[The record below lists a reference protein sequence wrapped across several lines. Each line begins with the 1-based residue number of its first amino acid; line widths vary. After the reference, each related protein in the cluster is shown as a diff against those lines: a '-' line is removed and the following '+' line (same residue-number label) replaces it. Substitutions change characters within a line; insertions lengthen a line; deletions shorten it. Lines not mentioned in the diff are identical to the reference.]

1 MSVEKFRFRCIKV
14 LPTVYEDALSYYET
28 LCKVSAKLNEVIEQL
43 NQYDPESVV
52 NEIINDRLNA
62 YTNTTVKPLI
72 AEARAALQANIDNLS
87 DDYYAYKRVINN
99 QIGELN
105 TRLTGLGITVVGIE
119 ERCNDYTDQKVAEVV
134 YNLPLMPSP
143 LTGED
148 VTVFQAINELAEM
161 LKNDSLTAG
170 QYDAIGLPAAT
181 YDSKNLTAFQYDWHA
196 RTLLA

>member
-28 LCKVSAKLNEVIEQL
+28 LCKISAKLNEVIEQL

-52 NEIINDRLNA
+52 NEVISERLAA
-62 YTNTTVKPLI
+62 YTNTTVVPLI
-72 AEARAALQANIDNLS
+72 NDAKAILQASIDNLS
-87 DDYYAYKRVINN
+87 DDYYAYKQTINN

-105 TRLTGLGITVVGIE
+105 TRLTGLGITVAGIE

-148 VTVFQAINELAEM
+148 VTVFQAINELAQLM
-161 LKNDSLTAG
+161 RNDALTAAE
-170 QYDAIGLPAAT
+170 YDAKNLTASA
-181 YDSKNLTAFQYDWHA
+181 YDAKLLTAFQYDWHGK
-196 RTLLA
+196 TLLA

>member
-1 MSVEKFRFRCIKV
+1 M
-14 LPTVYEDALSYYET
+14 LPTVYEDALSYYEV
-28 LCKVSAKLNEVIEQL
+28 LSKISYKLNEVIEQL

-52 NEIINDRLNA
+52 NEVISERLAA
-62 YTNTTVKPLI
+62 YTNSTVVPLI
-72 AEARAALQANIDNLS
+72 NDARASLQANIDNLS
-87 DDYYAYKRVINN
+87 DDYYAYKSTINN

-105 TRLTGLGITVVGIE
+105 TRLTGLGISVAGIE

-143 LTGED
+143 ITGDD

-170 QYDAIGLPAAT
+170 QYDALGLSAAT

>member
-28 LCKVSAKLNEVIEQL
+28 LCKISAKLNEVIEQL

-52 NEIINDRLNA
+52 NEVISERLAA
-62 YTNTTVKPLI
+62 YTNTTVVPLI
-72 AEARAALQANIDNLS
+72 NDAKAILQASIDNLS
-87 DDYYAYKRVINN
+87 DDYYAYKQTINN

-105 TRLTGLGITVVGIE
+105 TRLTGLGITVAGIE
-119 ERCNDYTDQKVAEVV
+119 DRCKDYTDQKVAEVV

-161 LKNDSLTAG
+161 LKNDALTAA
-170 QYDAIGLPAAT
+170 QYDALNLTAAA
-181 YDSKNLTAFQYDWHA
+181 YDAEGLTAFQYDWHSK
-196 RTLLA
+196 TLLA

>member
-28 LCKVSAKLNEVIEQL
+28 LCKISAKLNEVIEQL

-52 NEIINDRLNA
+52 NEVISERLAA
-62 YTNTTVKPLI
+62 YTNNTVVPLI
-72 AEARAALQANIDNLS
+72 NDAKAILQASIDNLS
-87 DDYYAYKRVINN
+87 DDYYAYKRTINN

-105 TRLTGLGITVVGIE
+105 TRLTGLGISVAGIE
-119 ERCNDYTDQKVAEVV
+119 ERCNDYTDQRVAEVV

-143 LTGED
+143 LTGND

-161 LKNDSLTAG
+161 LKNDSLTAA
-170 QYDAIGLPAAT
+170 QYDALG
-181 YDSKNLTAFQYDWHA
+181 LTAGVYDGKRITAFNYDWHG
-196 RTLLA
+196 RTVLA

>member
-1 MSVEKFRFRCIKV
+1 M
-14 LPTVYEDALSYYET
+14 LPTVYEDALSYYEV
-28 LCKVSAKLNEVIEQL
+28 LSKISYKLNEVIEQL

-52 NEIINDRLNA
+52 NEVISERLAA
-62 YTNTTVKPLI
+62 YTNSTVIPLI
-72 AEARAALQANIDNLS
+72 NEAKASLQANIDNLS
-87 DDYYAYKRVINN
+87 DDYYAYKRTINN

-105 TRLTGLGITVVGIE
+105 TRLTGLGISVVGIE

-161 LKNDSLTAG
+161 LKNDSLTAT
-170 QYDAIGLPAAT
+170 QYDALG
-181 YDSKNLTAFQYDWHA
+181 LTAGVYDGKRITAFNYDWHG
-196 RTLLA
+196 RTVLA

>member
-28 LCKVSAKLNEVIEQL
+28 LCKISAKLNEVIEQL

-52 NEIINDRLNA
+52 NEVISERLAA
-62 YTNTTVKPLI
+62 YTNTTVVPLI
-72 AEARAALQANIDNLS
+72 NDAKAILQASIDNLS
-87 DDYYAYKRVINN
+87 DDYYAYKQTINN

-105 TRLTGLGITVVGIE
+105 TRLTGLGITVAGIE
-119 ERCNDYTDQKVAEVV
+119 DRCKDYTDQKVAEVV

-161 LKNDSLTAG
+161 MKNDALTAA
-170 QYDAIGLPAAT
+170 QYDALNLTAAA
-181 YDSKNLTAFQYDWHA
+181 YDAEGLTAFQYDWHGK
-196 RTLLA
+196 TLLA